1 MLVPPTTGPAG
12 ADVVS
17 AQAPDQTVGPG
28 MGYVVVAQGAVAVV
42 SVEQYT

>member
-1 MLVPPTTGPAG
+1 MLVPPITGPAG

-42 SVEQYT
+42 